1 MKPTPDNSSEGA
13 PQRSG
18 RSWLALLSI
27 LAALFLA
34 LLVVQVAWPRH
45 SPIARVV
52 DQVSGPKEGPA
63 GGAKGDKIGVPA
75 GKPSGQGE
83 TGVQPQPSVL
93 RPAVPEGDKAAEVD
107 LFTIRATIT
116 RRDGS
121 PLPGFTVWAQV
132 NIPFE
137 LMPHEKLRALAGGHD
152 LVTDSQGRCAVTV
165 PRGSGVSIKPEQEG
179 WRCEH
184 WGQGNISTDQ
194 DVQLAAFQVIPVNVR
209 VEYDDGLPYSGRLS
223 TMAVGYSDR
232 ASISDGNGSFAGID
246 PTVPLRVITD
256 DERIGYGSQTKV
268 FEPGD
273 LRVGTTLHMVLQ
285 RSDKPDGWVE
295 IDLSEAEPNARYQ
308 RRLFPVDS
316 SRFRVDGSSS
326 RPPGTVDVIKAVNP
340 GKYEL
345 TVSSGNKIWRS
356 PVFEVKPADVTRLRP
371 RFEPPAGVRVTITDE
386 TGTSLPGAV
395 VRLRDGAYA
404 AFPAKHS
411 TGRQGLAD
419 AQGQALLEGVAAGT
433 VTLEV
438 AAAEHEVETR
448 EVVLISGETLEL
460 GRVRLRPAQGTIVVR
475 VENMEAGEIHQ
486 VALMHPLG
494 IGAPLEMKEV
504 PASGVVTF
512 TNLPARDYMVA
523 LVETKSG
530 AATSKL
536 ITAGLSNVAPEVTL
550 DCRNIHRN
558 AKIVR

>member
-1 MKPTPDNSSEGA
+1 MKPVPDNSSEVA

-18 RSWLALLSI
+18 RSWLSLLLV
-27 LAALFLA
+27 LAALLLA

-45 SPIARVV
+45 SPLARVV

-83 TGVQPQPSVL
+83 SGVQPQPSVL

-165 PRGSGVSIKPEQEG
+165 PRGSGVSIKPEQKG

-194 DVQLAAFQVIPVNVR
+194 NIQLAAFEVIPVNVR

-232 ASISDGNGSFAGID
+232 ASVSDGNGSFAGID
-246 PTVPLRVITD
+246 PTLPLRVITD

-273 LRVGTTLHMVLQ
+273 LRAGTTLYMVLQ
-285 RSDKPDGWVE
+285 RSKNPDGWVE
-295 IDLSEAEPNARYQ
+295 IDLSEAEPSARYQ

-316 SRFRVDGSSS
+316 SRSRVDGSSS

-356 PVFEVKPADVTRLRP
+356 QVFEVKPAEVTRLQP
-371 RFEPPAGVRVTITDE
+371 RFEPPAGVRVMITDE
-386 TGTSLPGAV
+386 AGAPLPGAV
-395 VRLRDGAYA
+395 VRLKDGAYA
-404 AFPAKHS
+404 AFPAKQAA
-411 TGRQGLAD
+411 GRQGLAD

-433 VTLEV
+433 VTLEM
-438 AAAEHEVETR
+438 AAAQHEVETR
-448 EVVLISGETLEL
+448 EVILISGEMLDL
-460 GRVRLRPAQGTIVVR
+460 GLVRLKPARGTLAVR
-475 VENMEAGEIHQ
+475 VENMEAGESYRVTLIHPQ
-486 VALMHPLG
+486 GL
-494 IGAPLEMKEV
+494 GAPLEMKDV
-504 PASGVVTF
+504 PASGLTTF

-536 ITAGLSNVAPEVTL
+536 VTVDLRNAAPDVTL
-550 DCRNIHRN
+550 DCKSINRN
-558 AKIVR
+558 AKVVR